1 MSMSFA
7 PTPVTAA
14 LAGIFS
20 GLTWPLI
27 WPLLR
32 GGAAASSLWLMLGTI
47 VLVAL
52 PAHAFV
58 VGFNRNQGVGAAAV
72 DSPLLVRV
80 GAWLACAAGSAVLV
94 SMVRGSP

>member
-1 MSMSFA
+1 MNLV
-7 PTPVTAA
+7 PTTVTAA

-32 GGAAASSLWLMLGTI
+32 GGATAGSLWLMLGTV

-58 VGFNRNQGVGAAAV
+58 VGFKRNQVAGAATV
-72 DSPLLVRV
+72 DSALLVRV

-94 SMVRGSP
+94 SMYRGTL

>member
-1 MSMSFA
+1 MNFA
-7 PTPVTAA
+7 PTAVTAA

-27 WPLLR
+27 WPLLQ
-32 GGAAASSLWLMLGTI
+32 GGAAVGSLWLMLGTV

-58 VGFNRNQGVGAAAV
+58 LGFKRSQGVGAEAV
-72 DSPLLVRV
+72 DSALLVRV
-80 GAWLACAAGSAVLV
+80 GTWLACAASTAVLV
-94 SMVRGSP
+94 SMYRGSA